1 MFSFKH
7 TAEGQHEQIVK
18 YFDTFITYQ
27 ALQIACLHL

>member
-7 TAEGQHEQIVK
+7 TAEGQYEQIVK